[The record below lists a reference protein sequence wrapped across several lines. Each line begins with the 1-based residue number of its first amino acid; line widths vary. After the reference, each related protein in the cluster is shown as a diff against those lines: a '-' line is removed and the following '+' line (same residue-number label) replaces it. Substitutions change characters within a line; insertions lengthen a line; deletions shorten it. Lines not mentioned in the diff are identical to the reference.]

1 MNRDKLLRQWL
12 PESIS
17 LNPIG
22 SSAGEIWIEEF
33 NEIYLKFFD
42 SIMEI
47 QKADISS
54 LAGFGELTENNQ
66 PQYAS
71 FHEFITETF
80 ADNREDYWKNW
91 KELFDTSM
99 MTKAF
104 FETYYEKMLYYSRY
118 CKDQRCFVNNNLF
131 FGNMVIMDNSV
142 GFTDWSRAAVTD
154 WLLDFACMDLHR
166 PYFLIPEKLV
176 SYLRER
182 GIRVENF
189 RERFLC
195 MAYYKGLDALR
206 WHASIQD
213 DVSCKTIMESIVNLE
228 ERISDLQVKV

>member
-131 FGNMVIMDNSV
+131 FGIMVIWI
-142 GFTDWSRAAVTD
+142 T
-154 WLLDFACMDLHR
+154 L
-166 PYFLIPEKLV
+166 
-176 SYLRER
+176 
-182 GIRVENF
+182 
-189 RERFLC
+189 
-195 MAYYKGLDALR
+195 
-206 WHASIQD
+206 
-213 DVSCKTIMESIVNLE
+213 
-228 ERISDLQVKV
+228 SDLWTGAGRRLLIGCLILPVWIFTVRIFLFLKS

>member
-1 MNRDKLLRQWL
+1 M

-22 SSAGEIWIEEF
+22 NGAGEIWIEEF

-47 QKADISS
+47 QKTDISS
-54 LAGFGELTENNQ
+54 LTGFGEVRQDNQ
-66 PQYAS
+66 PEYAS
-71 FHEFITETF
+71 FHEFITQTF
-80 ADNREDYWKNW
+80 ADDREDYWKNW
-91 KELFDTSM
+91 RELFETSM
-99 MTKAF
+99 MTRDF
-104 FETYYEKMLYYSRY
+104 FETYYEKMLYYSKYCEKQRY
-118 CKDQRCFVNNNLF
+118 FTNNNLF
-131 FGNMVIMDNSV
+131 FGNMVIMEHSV
-142 GFTDWSRAAVTD
+142 GFIDWSRAAVTD

-176 SYLRER
+176 PYLQER
-182 GIRVENF
+182 GIETENF

-213 DVSCKTIMESIVNLE
+213 DVSCKTIMESISNLE
-228 ERISDLQVKV
+228 RRILSLQVKK